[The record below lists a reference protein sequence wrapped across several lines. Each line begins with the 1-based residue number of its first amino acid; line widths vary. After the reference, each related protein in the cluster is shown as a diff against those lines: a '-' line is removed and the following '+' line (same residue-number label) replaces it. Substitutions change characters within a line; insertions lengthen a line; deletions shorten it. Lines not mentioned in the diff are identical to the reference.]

1 MNLVY
6 RTELKKEA
14 AIMAAVKFEEYDGHK
29 HFDLDKLTK
38 DEEKA
43 IIQKGNDAIKRC
55 KEKIA
60 ASTSKK

>member
-1 MNLVY
+1 
-6 RTELKKEA
+6 
-14 AIMAAVKFEEYDGHK
+14 MAAVKFEEYDGHK